1 MAGFLKQAFL
11 EMFLSPTQCLK
22 SAFLGTMANTA
33 RSFSSL
39 SQHAMG
45 PRHFPFQQVL
55 FLLGFNTECSATL
68 LNSCRCREELR
79 NRGLSTA
86 TSTFQREF
94 VYSHYQKLAATEV
107 GLEEFWGV
115 KKWSYISFSKLLST
129 DEQKPFLSRKKA
141 PLDPLSLEWMLR
153 FCEIFQWWW

>member
-1 MAGFLKQAFL
+1 MLNTPFSNSIFPPKQLMAGFLKQAFL

-79 NRGLSTA
+79 NRGLSYRH
-86 TSTFQREF
+86 F
-94 VYSHYQKLAATEV
+94 
-107 GLEEFWGV
+107 
-115 KKWSYISFSKLLST
+115 YISKRVCLL
-129 DEQKPFLSRKKA
+129 
-141 PLDPLSLEWMLR
+141 PLSKTHSHRGWLGGILGCKKMKLH
-153 FCEIFQWWW
+153 FFF